1 MVREEN
7 VSTVTRSPDLPVRGQ
22 RSKKV
27 KISKYLNVKN
37 TSVDMFNR
45 DRQTKVSMVTSSCAI
60 LNPLAKANNLTPCL
74 RISDKFYFFTPAQ
87 NQYLPLSFKAHN

>member
-37 TSVDMFNR
+37 TSVGMFNR
-45 DRQTKVSMVTSSCAI
+45 DRQTKVSMVTSSCDLPFRGQRSKKVKTLIAG
-60 LNPLAKANNLTPCL
+60 LNLNVIAGGLVRYALH
-74 RISDKFYFFTPAQ
+74 D
-87 NQYLPLSFKAHN
+87 